1 MIIFYTIEFIFFSS
15 EQLGS
20 LPKNLKKTEKHIIFG
35 AQIQ

>member
-1 MIIFYTIEFIFFSS
+1 MIIFYTIELILFSS
-15 EQLGS
+15 EQLES